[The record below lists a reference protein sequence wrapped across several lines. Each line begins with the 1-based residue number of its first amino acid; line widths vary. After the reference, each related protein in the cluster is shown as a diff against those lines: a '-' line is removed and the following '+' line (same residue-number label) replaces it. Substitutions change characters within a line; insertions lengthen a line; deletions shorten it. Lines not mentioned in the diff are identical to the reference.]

1 LSRNLLPQMGKRRT
15 ISIDFGRNASELMN
29 GTSAFACDAQRG
41 VELPRAERKGK
52 ARQSSR

>member
-1 LSRNLLPQMGKRRT
+1 MLPQMGKRRT

-29 GTSAFACDAQRG
+29 GIPAFACDAQRG
-41 VELPRAERKGK
+41 VELPLAEQKGL